1 MNAHWQSF
9 TDDVP
14 WFNERNERIVAGEL
28 TPPGRWRL
36 PAPVAATVPHLADL
50 LASAHTSHVSVGARD
65 YVLFSWETEAGI
77 ATWLSPRASPSPRDD
92 LFPAHRALLTAFGG
106 ITERSQEP
114 ETTWLLNTN
123 ESLTAD
129 EASHD
134 ATFIRSYEGMWADV
148 PGGVPID
155 LTAYYSISR
164 EANGNTTICHRRSGE
179 ILLFAPDHSFDDVE
193 VLEGCPP
200 YSLYRRRGGR
210 TFVAWVETVAQ
221 QWAFSL

>member
-1 MNAHWQSF
+1 LNAHWQSF

-36 PAPVAATVPHLADL
+36 PAPVAAAVPHLADL

-77 ATWLSPRASPSPRDD
+77 ASWLSPRASPSPRDD

-106 ITERSQEP
+106 IAERSQEP

-134 ATFIRSYEGMWADV
+134 ATFIRSYEGMWADGPRRPDRPDGVLFDLARGQVV
-148 PGGVPID
+148 P
-155 LTAYYSISR
+155 A
-164 EANGNTTICHRRSGE
+164 
-179 ILLFAPDHSFDDVE
+179 
-193 VLEGCPP
+193 
-200 YSLYRRRGGR
+200 RRGPDAPMAVR
-210 TFVAWVETVAQ
+210 PRPRD
-221 QWAFSL
+221 